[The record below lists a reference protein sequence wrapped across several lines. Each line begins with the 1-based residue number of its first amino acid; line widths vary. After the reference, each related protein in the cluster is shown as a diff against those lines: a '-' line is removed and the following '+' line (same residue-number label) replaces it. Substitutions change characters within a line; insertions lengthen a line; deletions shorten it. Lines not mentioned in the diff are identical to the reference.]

1 MANPLFKHLLVTGML
16 CAGTTLLFTGCI
28 DDSYDLNKVDLTM
41 KLNTEGLGVKLGNT
55 DLIAL
60 ADIIDEDET
69 VKTEANGLY
78 YLVKDG
84 TSNFNV
90 KVDNMTTSF
99 NDTKLDMDAPVLEYK
114 DVYEQL
120 RDKGFPVTHGST
132 LPIPVGFEMHGSAE
146 GNQKIDFSITDVND
160 VKQVKTIDLQRSKV
174 ALTLTEANHPATLNL
189 GVTHLKNIR
198 LYLPKF
204 LGVTDVAP
212 GWELKEGNV
221 LVYTK
226 NGGTYNYNRNNPE
239 ICSVYLNKV
248 ALDQTKNQGLVNEKK
263 EIELTPAELNI
274 RMTAEQVFFENR
286 AGRELSMNVGDQAS
300 VRLDIKVPNNVLNIN
315 QVTGI
320 FNPAIN
326 PDNERIDVSND
337 LPDFLQ
343 DKDVRIVA
351 TNPTIRFH
359 ANMSTLPVGIDMR
372 GTLTAVKENG
382 AFENGATTKVV
393 KLDKGVM
400 EMGRDNYVY
409 YCNQGNTPY
418 DPEGAKA
425 GAATVKNTANIGDL
439 ITELPDYLEVNLR
452 DNQINVKNEYYTV
465 QLGRDYHVDAD
476 YSVFVPF
483 EFDRGLKV
491 VYNDSTESMH
501 SDLKD
506 LSATG
511 TLEVM
516 ADAYNTI
523 PLELLVGLKA
533 VDVDGNE
540 LPVEFNTAEAHVVP
554 GDGSTY
560 TMNGEVKQRSG
571 SEVMTPIKIT
581 AKLDDKDLLSRI
593 DKLCF
598 NIHADATGSNKLVS
612 TQYLKLNNIKIKLHA
627 GVIADFN

>member
-28 DDSYDLNKVDLTM
+28 DDSYDLDKVDLTM
-41 KLNTEGLGVKLGNT
+41 KLNTDGLGVKLGNT

-60 ADIIDEDET
+60 ADILDEDET

-99 NDTKLDMDAPVLEYK
+99 NDTKLDMDAPVLQYN

-120 RDKGFPVTHGST
+120 RDAGIPVTEGST
-132 LPIPVGFEMHGSAE
+132 LPIPADFEMHGSAE
-146 GNQKIDFSITDVND
+146 GNQKIDFSITDVKD
-160 VKQVKTIDLQRSKV
+160 VTEVKTIDLYKSKV
-174 ALTLTEANHPATLNL
+174 ALTLTEANSRPELNL
-189 GVTHLKNIR
+189 GVTRLKNIR

-212 GWELKEGNV
+212 GWEQKEGNV
-221 LVYTK
+221 LVYK
-226 NGGTYNYNRNNPE
+226 NGGIYNYNRNKPE

-248 ALDQTKNQGLVNEKK
+248 ALDQTKNEGKVENGN
-263 EIELTPAELNI
+263 IELTPAELNI
-274 RMTAEQVFFENR
+274 RMTAEQVYFENR
-286 AGRELSMNVGDQAS
+286 AGRELSMKVDDQAS
-300 VRLDIKVPNNVLNIN
+300 VRLDIQVPNNVLNIN
-315 QVTGI
+315 QVTGK

-326 PDNERIDVSND
+326 PDNERIDVSSD

-343 DKDVRIVA
+343 DKEVRIVA

-439 ITELPDYLEVNLR
+439 ITELPDYLEVDLKN
-452 DNQINVKNEYYTV
+452 NQINVKNEYYTV

-540 LPVEFNTAEAHVVP
+540 LPVEFNTAEAHVAP

>member
-28 DDSYDLNKVDLTM
+28 DDSYDLDKVDLTM

-99 NDTKLDMDAPVLEYK
+99 NDTKLDMDAPVLQYD

-120 RDKGFPVTHGST
+120 RDKGIPVTQGST
-132 LPIPVGFEMHGSAE
+132 LPIPVDFEMHGSAE
-146 GNQKIDFSITDVND
+146 GNQQVKFSITDVSD
-160 VKQVKTIDLQRSKV
+160 VKQVKTIDLQKSKL
-174 ALTLTEANHPATLNL
+174 ALTLTEANSPKTLNL
-189 GVTHLKNIR
+189 GVTRLKNIR

-221 LVYTK
+221 LVYN

-248 ALDQTKNQGLVNEKK
+248 ALDQTEHNGKVENGS
-263 EIELTPAELNI
+263 IELTPEEPHI
-274 RMTAEQVFFENR
+274 RMTAEQVYFENR

-359 ANMSTLPVGIDMR
+359 ANMSTLPVGIDLR

-382 AFENGATTKVV
+382 AFENGAPTKVV

-409 YCNQGNTPY
+409 YCNKDKTPY

-439 ITELPDYLEVNLR
+439 ITELPDYLEVNLKN
-452 DNQINVKNEYYTV
+452 NQINVKNEYYTV

-540 LPVEFNTAEAHVVP
+540 LPVEFNTAEAHVAP

>member
-28 DDSYDLNKVDLTM
+28 DDSYDLDKVDLTM
-41 KLNTEGLGVKLGNT
+41 KLNTDGLGVKLGNT

-60 ADIIDEDET
+60 ADILDEDET

-99 NDTKLDMDAPVLEYK
+99 NDTKLDMDAPVLQYN

-120 RDKGFPVTHGST
+120 RDAGIPVTEGST
-132 LPIPVGFEMHGSAE
+132 LPIPADFEMHGSAE
-146 GNQKIDFSITDVND
+146 GNQKIDFSITDVKD
-160 VKQVKTIDLQRSKV
+160 VTEVKTIDLYKSKV
-174 ALTLTEANHPATLNL
+174 ALTLTEANSRPELNL
-189 GVTHLKNIR
+189 GVTRLKNIR

-221 LVYTK
+221 LVYK
-226 NGGTYNYNRNNPE
+226 NGGIYNYNRNKPE

-248 ALDQTKNQGLVNEKK
+248 ALDQTKNEGKVENGN
-263 EIELTPAELNI
+263 IELTPAELNI
-274 RMTAEQVFFENR
+274 RMTAEQVYFENR
-286 AGRELSMNVGDQAS
+286 AGRELSMKVDDQAS
-300 VRLDIKVPNNVLNIN
+300 VRLDIQVPNNVLNIN
-315 QVTGI
+315 QVTGK

-326 PDNERIDVSND
+326 PDNERIDVSSD

-439 ITELPDYLEVNLR
+439 ITELPDYLEVNLKN
-452 DNQINVKNEYYTV
+452 NQINVKNEYYTV

-540 LPVEFNTAEAHVVP
+540 LPVEFNTAEAHVAP

>member
-28 DDSYDLNKVDLTM
+28 DDSYDLDKVDLTM
-41 KLNTEGLGVKLGNT
+41 KLNTDGLGVKLGNT

-60 ADIIDEDET
+60 ADILDEDET

-99 NDTKLDMDAPVLEYK
+99 NDTKLDMNTPVLQYN
-114 DVYEQL
+114 DVKEQL
-120 RDKGFPVTHGST
+120 ETVGVFVEKHKP
-132 LPIPVGFEMHGSAE
+132 LPIPANFEMHGSAE
-146 GNQKIDFSITDVND
+146 GDQEVDFKITDVSD

-174 ALTLTEANHPATLNL
+174 ALTLTEANKPASLNL
-189 GVTHLKNIR
+189 GVTRLKNVR

-221 LVYTK
+221 LVYTL

-248 ALDQTKNQGLVNEKK
+248 ALDQTEHKGKVENGG
-263 EIELTPAELNI
+263 IELTPNELNV
-274 RMTAEQVFFENR
+274 RMTAEQVYFENR
-286 AGRELSMNVGDQAS
+286 AGRELSMNEGDQAS
-300 VRLDIKVPNNVLNIN
+300 VRLDIKVPNNVLNIS

-320 FNPAIN
+320 FNPAID

-439 ITELPDYLEVNLR
+439 ITELPDYLEVDLKN
-452 DNQINVKNEYYTV
+452 NQINVKNEYYTV

-540 LPVEFNTAEAHVVP
+540 VPVEFNTAEAHVAP

>member
-28 DDSYDLNKVDLTM
+28 DDSYDLDKVDLTM
-41 KLNTEGLGVKLGNT
+41 KLNTDGLGVKLGNT

-60 ADIIDEDET
+60 ADILDEDET

-99 NDTKLDMDAPVLEYK
+99 NDTKLDMNTPVLQYN

-120 RDKGFPVTHGST
+120 RNAGIPVTEHST
-132 LPIPVGFEMHGSAE
+132 LPIPADFEMHGSAE
-146 GNQKIDFSITDVND
+146 GDQKVDFSITGVSD
-160 VKQVKTIDLQRSKV
+160 VKQVKTIDLQKSKV
-174 ALTLTEANHPATLNL
+174 ALTLTEANKPASLNL
-189 GVTHLKNIR
+189 GVTRLKNVR
-198 LYLPKF
+198 LYLPKI

-221 LVYTK
+221 LVYTL

-248 ALDQTKNQGLVNEKK
+248 ALDQTEHKGKVENGG
-263 EIELTPAELNI
+263 IELTPEDLKV
-274 RMTAEQVFFENR
+274 RMTAEQVYFENR
-286 AGRELSMNVGDQAS
+286 AGRELSMNEGDQAS
-300 VRLDIKVPNNVLNIN
+300 VRLDIKVPNSVLNIS

-320 FNPAIN
+320 FNPVIN
-326 PDNERIDVSND
+326 PDNERIDVSSD

-343 DKDVRIVA
+343 DKEVRIVA

-359 ANMSTLPVGIDMR
+359 ANMSTLPVGIDMS

-382 AFENGATTKVV
+382 AFENGAPTKVV

-439 ITELPDYLEVNLR
+439 ITELPDYLEVDLKN
-452 DNQINVKNEYYTV
+452 NQINVKNEYYTV

-540 LPVEFNTAEAHVVP
+540 LPVEFNTAEAHVAP

-581 AKLDDKDLLSRI
+581 AKLEDKDLLSRI

>member
-28 DDSYDLNKVDLTM
+28 DDSYDLDKVDLTM
-41 KLNTEGLGVKLGNT
+41 KLNTDGLGVKLGNT

-60 ADIIDEDET
+60 ADILDEDET

-99 NDTKLDMDAPVLEYK
+99 NDTKLDMNTPVLQYN
-114 DVYEQL
+114 DVFKQL
-120 RDKGFPVTHGST
+120 QDAGIPVTEGNT
-132 LPIPVGFEMHGSAE
+132 LPIPADFEMHGSAKGDQE
-146 GNQKIDFSITDVND
+146 VDFKITDVSD

-174 ALTLTEANHPATLNL
+174 ALTLTEANQPASLNL
-189 GVTHLKNIR
+189 GVTRLKNIR

-221 LVYTK
+221 LVYTL
-226 NGGTYNYNRNNPE
+226 NGGIYNYNRNNPE
-239 ICSVYLNKV
+239 ICSVYLYKV
-248 ALDQTKNQGLVNEKK
+248 ALDQTKNNGKVENGS
-263 EIELTPAELNI
+263 IELTPNELNVT
-274 RMTAEQVFFENR
+274 MTAEQVFFENR
-286 AGRELSMNVGDQAS
+286 AGRELSMNEGDQAS
-300 VRLDIKVPNNVLNIN
+300 VRLDIKVPNNKLNIS

-320 FNPAIN
+320 FNPAID

-343 DKDVRIVA
+343 DKEVRIVA

-439 ITELPDYLEVNLR
+439 ITELPDYLEVDLKN
-452 DNQINVKNEYYTV
+452 NQINVKNEYYTV

-533 VDVDGNE
+533 VDVDGNVV
-540 LPVEFNTAEAHVVP
+540 PVEFNTVEAHVAP
-554 GDGSTY
+554 GHGTTY
-560 TMNGEVKQRSG
+560 TMNGGVKQRSD

>member
-28 DDSYDLNKVDLTM
+28 DDSYDLDKVDLTM
-41 KLNTEGLGVKLGNT
+41 KLNTDGLGVKLGNT

-60 ADIIDEDET
+60 ADILDEDET

-99 NDTKLDMDAPVLEYK
+99 NDTKLDMNTPVLQYN
-114 DVYEQL
+114 DVFKQL
-120 RDKGFPVTHGST
+120 QDAGIPVTEGNT
-132 LPIPVGFEMHGSAE
+132 LPIPVDFEMHGSAKGDQE
-146 GNQKIDFSITDVND
+146 VDFKITDVSD
-160 VKQVKTIDLQRSKV
+160 VKQVKTIDLQKSKV
-174 ALTLTEANHPATLNL
+174 ALTLTEANQPASLNL
-189 GVTHLKNIR
+189 GVTRLKNIR

-212 GWELKEGNV
+212 GWELQEGNV
-221 LVYTK
+221 LVYTL
-226 NGGTYNYNRNNPE
+226 NGGIYNYNRNNPE

-248 ALDQTKNQGLVNEKK
+248 ALDQTENKGKVENGG
-263 EIELTPAELNI
+263 IELTPNELNVT
-274 RMTAEQVFFENR
+274 MTAEQVYFENR
-286 AGRELSMNVGDQAS
+286 AGRELSMNEGDQAS
-300 VRLDIKVPNNVLNIN
+300 VRLDIKLPNNVLNIS

-320 FNPAIN
+320 FNPAID

-439 ITELPDYLEVNLR
+439 ITELPDYLEVNLKN
-452 DNQINVKNEYYTV
+452 NQINVKNEYYTV

-540 LPVEFNTAEAHVVP
+540 VPVEFNTAEAHVAP

>member
-28 DDSYDLNKVDLTM
+28 DDSYDLDKVDLTM
-41 KLNTEGLGVKLGNT
+41 KLNTDGLGVKLGNT

-60 ADIIDEDET
+60 ADILDEDET

-99 NDTKLDMDAPVLEYK
+99 NDTKLDMDAPVLQYN

-120 RDKGFPVTHGST
+120 RDAGIPVTEGST
-132 LPIPVGFEMHGSAE
+132 LPIPADFEMHGSAE
-146 GNQKIDFSITDVND
+146 GNQKIDFSITDVKD
-160 VKQVKTIDLQRSKV
+160 VTEVKTIDLYKSKV
-174 ALTLTEANHPATLNL
+174 ALTLTEANSRPELNL
-189 GVTHLKNIR
+189 GVTRLKNIR

-221 LVYTK
+221 LVYK
-226 NGGTYNYNRNNPE
+226 NGGIYNYNRNKPE

-248 ALDQTKNQGLVNEKK
+248 ALDQTKNEGKVENGN
-263 EIELTPAELNI
+263 IELTPAELNI
-274 RMTAEQVFFENR
+274 RMTAEQVYFENR
-286 AGRELSMNVGDQAS
+286 AGRELSMKVDDQAS
-300 VRLDIKVPNNVLNIN
+300 VRLDIQVPNNVLNIN
-315 QVTGI
+315 QVTGK

-359 ANMSTLPVGIDMR
+359 ANMSTLPVGIDMS

-393 KLDKGVM
+393 KLDKSVM
-400 EMGRDNYVY
+400 NMGRDNYVY
-409 YCNQGNTPY
+409 YYQGNAPY

-439 ITELPDYLEVNLR
+439 ITELPDYLEVDLKN
-452 DNQINVKNEYYTV
+452 NQINVKNEYYTV

-540 LPVEFNTAEAHVVP
+540 VPVEFNTAEAHVAP

-560 TMNGEVKQRSG
+560 TMNGEVKERSG

>member
-28 DDSYDLNKVDLTM
+28 DDSYDLDKVDLTM
-41 KLNTEGLGVKLGNT
+41 KLNTDGLGVKLGNT

-60 ADIIDEDET
+60 ADILDEDET

-99 NDTKLDMDAPVLEYK
+99 NDTKLDMNTPVLQYN

-120 RDKGFPVTHGST
+120 RDAGIPVTHGST
-132 LPIPVGFEMHGSAE
+132 LPIPADFEMHGSAKGDQE
-146 GNQKIDFSITDVND
+146 VDFKITDVSD
-160 VKQVKTIDLQRSKV
+160 VKQVKTIDLQKSKV
-174 ALTLTEANHPATLNL
+174 ALTLTEANQPASLNL
-189 GVTHLKNIR
+189 GVTRLKNIR

-221 LVYTK
+221 LVYTL
-226 NGGTYNYNRNNPE
+226 NGGTYNYDRNKPE

-248 ALDQTKNQGLVNEKK
+248 ALDQTKNEGKVENGN
-263 EIELTPAELNI
+263 IELKPNELNVT
-274 RMTAEQVFFENR
+274 MTAEQVYFENR
-286 AGRELSMNVGDQAS
+286 AGRELSMNEGDQAS
-300 VRLDIKVPNNVLNIN
+300 VRLDIKLPNNVLNIS

-326 PDNERIDVSND
+326 PDNERIDVSSD

-343 DKDVRIVA
+343 DKEVRIVA

-439 ITELPDYLEVNLR
+439 ITELPDYLEVNLKN
-452 DNQINVKNEYYTV
+452 NQINVKNEYYTV

-540 LPVEFNTAEAHVVP
+540 LPVEFNTAEAHVAP

-581 AKLDDKDLLSRI
+581 AKLENKDLLSRI

>member
-28 DDSYDLNKVDLTM
+28 DDSYDLDKVDLTM
-41 KLNTEGLGVKLGNT
+41 KLNTDGLGVKLGNT

-60 ADIIDEDET
+60 ADILDEDET

-99 NDTKLDMDAPVLEYK
+99 NDTKLDMNTPVLQYN
-114 DVYEQL
+114 DVKEQL
-120 RDKGFPVTHGST
+120 ETVGVFVEKHKP
-132 LPIPVGFEMHGSAE
+132 LPIPANFEMHGSAE
-146 GNQKIDFSITDVND
+146 GDQEVDFKITDVSD

-174 ALTLTEANHPATLNL
+174 ALTLTEANQPASLNL
-189 GVTHLKNIR
+189 GVTRLKNVR

-221 LVYTK
+221 LVYTL
-226 NGGTYNYNRNNPE
+226 NGGIYNYNRNNPE

-248 ALDQTKNQGLVNEKK
+248 VLDQTEHKGKVENGN
-263 EIELTPAELNI
+263 IELTPAELNI

-300 VRLDIKVPNNVLNIN
+300 VRLDIKVPNNVLNIS

-320 FNPAIN
+320 FNPAID

-343 DKDVRIVA
+343 DKEVRIVA

-439 ITELPDYLEVNLR
+439 ITELPDYLEVNLKN
-452 DNQINVKNEYYTV
+452 NQINVKNEYYTV

-533 VDVDGNE
+533 IDVDGNE
-540 LPVEFNTAEAHVVP
+540 VPVEFNTVEAHVAP
-554 GDGSTY
+554 GHGTTY
-560 TMNGEVKQRSG
+560 TMNGGVKQRSD

>member
-28 DDSYDLNKVDLTM
+28 DDSYDLDKVDLTM

-120 RDKGFPVTHGST
+120 RDKGIPVTEGST
-132 LPIPVGFEMHGSAE
+132 LPIPENFEMHGSAE
-146 GNQKIDFSITDVND
+146 GNQKIDFSITDVKD
-160 VKQVKTIDLQRSKV
+160 VTEVKTIDLYKSKV
-174 ALTLTEANHPATLNL
+174 ALTLKEANKPKELNL
-189 GVTHLKNIR
+189 GVTRLKNIR

-204 LGVTDVAP
+204 LGVTDVAS

-248 ALDQTKNQGLVNEKK
+248 ALDQTEHNGKVENGS
-263 EIELTPAELNI
+263 IELTPAELNI

-320 FNPAIN
+320 FNPVIN

-359 ANMSTLPVGIDMR
+359 ANMSTLPVGIDMK

-382 AFENGATTKVV
+382 AFENGATTKEV
-393 KLDKGVM
+393 KLDNSVM

-409 YCNQGNTPY
+409 YYQGNAPY

-425 GAATVKNTANIGDL
+425 GAATVKNTDKIGDL

-511 TLEVM
+511 TLEVI

-540 LPVEFNTAEAHVVP
+540 LPVEFNTAEAHVAP

-560 TMNGEVKQRSG
+560 TMNGEVKERSG

>member
-28 DDSYDLNKVDLTM
+28 DDSYDLDKVDLTM
-41 KLNTEGLGVKLGNT
+41 KLNTDGLGVKLGNT

-60 ADIIDEDET
+60 ADILDEDET

-99 NDTKLDMDAPVLEYK
+99 NDTKLDMNTPVLQYN

-120 RDKGFPVTHGST
+120 RDAGIPVTHGST
-132 LPIPVGFEMHGSAE
+132 LPIPADFEMHGSAE
-146 GNQKIDFSITDVND
+146 GDQKVDFSITGVSD
-160 VKQVKTIDLQRSKV
+160 VKQVKTIDLQKSKV
-174 ALTLTEANHPATLNL
+174 ALTLTEANKPASLNL
-189 GVTHLKNIR
+189 GVTRLKNVR
-198 LYLPKF
+198 LYLPKI

-221 LVYTK
+221 LVYTL

-248 ALDQTKNQGLVNEKK
+248 ALDQTEHKGKVENGG
-263 EIELTPAELNI
+263 IELTPNELNV
-274 RMTAEQVFFENR
+274 RMTAEQVYFENR

-300 VRLDIKVPNNVLNIN
+300 VRLDIKVPNNKLNIS

-326 PDNERIDVSND
+326 PDNERIDVSSD

-439 ITELPDYLEVNLR
+439 ITELPDYLEVNLKN
-452 DNQINVKNEYYTV
+452 NQINVKNEYYTV

-533 VDVDGNE
+533 VDVDGNVV
-540 LPVEFNTAEAHVVP
+540 PVEFNTAEAHVAP
-554 GDGSTY
+554 GHGTTY
-560 TMNGEVKQRSG
+560 TMNGGVKQRSD

>member
-1 MANPLFKHLLVTGML
+1 ML

-28 DDSYDLNKVDLTM
+28 DDSYDLDKVDLTM

-99 NDTKLDMDAPVLEYK
+99 NDTKLDMDAPVLQYN

-120 RDKGFPVTHGST
+120 ETAGVPVVDGKP
-132 LPIPVGFEMHGSAE
+132 LPIPADFEMHGSAE

-160 VKQVKTIDLQRSKV
+160 VKEVKTIDLYKSKV

-189 GVTHLKNIR
+189 GVTRLKNIR

-226 NGGTYNYNRNNPE
+226 NGGIYNYNRNNPE

-248 ALDQTKNQGLVNEKK
+248 ALDQTKHNGMVENGS
-263 EIELTPAELNI
+263 IELTPAELNI

-315 QVTGI
+315 QVTGK

-382 AFENGATTKVV
+382 TFESGAPTKVV

-409 YCNQGNTPY
+409 YCNKDKTPY

-425 GAATVKNTANIGDL
+425 GAATVENRANIGDL

-452 DNQINVKNEYYTV
+452 DNQINVKDEYYTV

-483 EFDRGLKV
+483 EFDHGLKV

-511 TLEVM
+511 TLEIT

-540 LPVEFNTAEAHVVP
+540 LPVEFNTAEAHVLP

-560 TMNGEVKQRSG
+560 SMNGEVKQRS
-571 SEVMTPIKIT
+571 ETEAMTPIKIT
-581 AKLDDKDLLSRI
+581 AKLDNKDLLSRI

>member
-28 DDSYDLNKVDLTM
+28 DDSYDLDKVDLTM
-41 KLNTEGLGVKLGNT
+41 KLNTDGLGVKLGNT

-60 ADIIDEDET
+60 ADILDEDET

-99 NDTKLDMDAPVLEYK
+99 NDTKLDMNTPVLQYN
-114 DVYEQL
+114 DVKEQL
-120 RDKGFPVTHGST
+120 ETVGVFVEKHKP
-132 LPIPVGFEMHGSAE
+132 LPIPANFEMHGSAE
-146 GNQKIDFSITDVND
+146 GDQEVDFKITDVSD

-174 ALTLTEANHPATLNL
+174 ALTLTEANKPASLNL
-189 GVTHLKNIR
+189 GVTHLKNVR

-221 LVYTK
+221 LVYTL
-226 NGGTYNYNRNNPE
+226 NGGTYNYNRNNTE

-248 ALDQTKNQGLVNEKK
+248 ALDQTEHKGKVENGG
-263 EIELTPAELNI
+263 IELTPEDLKV
-274 RMTAEQVFFENR
+274 RMTAEQVYFENR
-286 AGRELSMNVGDQAS
+286 AGRELSMNEGDQAS
-300 VRLDIKVPNNVLNIN
+300 VRLDIKVPNSVLNIS

-320 FNPAIN
+320 FNPAID
-326 PDNERIDVSND
+326 PDNERIDVSSD

-439 ITELPDYLEVNLR
+439 ITELPDYLEVDLKN
-452 DNQINVKNEYYTV
+452 NQINVKNEYYTV

-540 LPVEFNTAEAHVVP
+540 VPVEFNTAEAHVAP

-560 TMNGEVKQRSG
+560 TMNGEVKERSG

-581 AKLDDKDLLSRI
+581 AKLEDKDLLSRI

>member
-28 DDSYDLNKVDLTM
+28 DDSYDLDKVDLTM
-41 KLNTEGLGVKLGNT
+41 KLNTDGLGVKLGNT

-60 ADIIDEDET
+60 ADILDEDET

-99 NDTKLDMDAPVLEYK
+99 NDTKLDMNTPVLQYN
-114 DVYEQL
+114 DVFKQL
-120 RDKGFPVTHGST
+120 QDAGIPVTEGNT
-132 LPIPVGFEMHGSAE
+132 LPIPVDFEMHGSAKGDQE
-146 GNQKIDFSITDVND
+146 VDFKITDVSD
-160 VKQVKTIDLQRSKV
+160 VKQVKTIDLQKSKV
-174 ALTLTEANHPATLNL
+174 ALTLTEANQPASLNL
-189 GVTHLKNIR
+189 GVTRLKNIR

-221 LVYTK
+221 LVYTL
-226 NGGTYNYNRNNPE
+226 NGGIYNYNRNNPE

-248 ALDQTKNQGLVNEKK
+248 ALDQTENKGKVENGG
-263 EIELTPAELNI
+263 IELTPNELNVT
-274 RMTAEQVFFENR
+274 MTAEQVFFENR

-300 VRLDIKVPNNVLNIN
+300 VRLDIKVPNNKLNIS

-320 FNPAIN
+320 FNPAID

-343 DKDVRIVA
+343 DKEVRIVA

-439 ITELPDYLEVNLR
+439 ITELPDYLEVDLKN
-452 DNQINVKNEYYTV
+452 NQINVKNEYYTV

-540 LPVEFNTAEAHVVP
+540 VPVEFNTAEAHVAP

>member
-28 DDSYDLNKVDLTM
+28 DDSYDLDKVDLTM
-41 KLNTEGLGVKLGNT
+41 KLNTDGLGVKLGNT

-60 ADIIDEDET
+60 ADILDEDET

-99 NDTKLDMDAPVLEYK
+99 NDTKLDMNAPVLQYD
-114 DVYEQL
+114 DVFKQL
-120 RDKGFPVTHGST
+120 QDAGIPVTEGNT
-132 LPIPVGFEMHGSAE
+132 LPIPADFEMHGSAKGDQE
-146 GNQKIDFSITDVND
+146 VDFKITDVSD
-160 VKQVKTIDLQRSKV
+160 VKQVKTIDLQKSKV
-174 ALTLTEANHPATLNL
+174 ALTLTEANQPASLNL
-189 GVTHLKNIR
+189 GVTRLKNIR

-212 GWELKEGNV
+212 GWELQEGNV
-221 LVYTK
+221 LVYTH
-226 NGGTYNYNRNNPE
+226 NGGTYNYDRNKPE

-248 ALDQTKNQGLVNEKK
+248 ALDQTKNEGKVENGN
-263 EIELTPAELNI
+263 IELKPNELNVT
-274 RMTAEQVFFENR
+274 MTAEQVYFENR

-300 VRLDIKVPNNVLNIN
+300 VRLDIKVPNNKLNIS

-326 PDNERIDVSND
+326 PDNERIDVSSD

-343 DKDVRIVA
+343 DKEVRIVA

-439 ITELPDYLEVNLR
+439 ITELPDYLEVDLKN
-452 DNQINVKNEYYTV
+452 NQINVKNEYYTV

-540 LPVEFNTAEAHVVP
+540 VPVEFNTAEAHVAP

>member
-28 DDSYDLNKVDLTM
+28 DDSYDLDKVDLTM

-60 ADIIDEDET
+60 ADILDEDET

-99 NDTKLDMDAPVLEYK
+99 NDTKLDMDAPVLQYN

-120 RDKGFPVTHGST
+120 ETAGVPVVDGKP
-132 LPIPVGFEMHGSAE
+132 LPIPADFEMHGSAE

-160 VKQVKTIDLQRSKV
+160 VKEVKTIDLYKSKV
-174 ALTLTEANHPATLNL
+174 ALTLTEANHPVTLNL
-189 GVTHLKNIR
+189 GVTRLKNIR

-221 LVYTK
+221 LVYTL

-248 ALDQTKNQGLVNEKK
+248 ALDQTKNNGKVENGS
-263 EIELTPAELNI
+263 IELTPAELNI
-274 RMTAEQVFFENR
+274 KMTAEQVYFENR

-359 ANMSTLPVGIDMR
+359 ANMSTLPVGIDLR

-382 AFENGATTKVV
+382 AFENGAPTKVV

-409 YCNQGNTPY
+409 YCNKDKTPY

-439 ITELPDYLEVNLR
+439 ITELPDYLEVDLKN
-452 DNQINVKNEYYTV
+452 NQINVKNEYYTV

-540 LPVEFNTAEAHVVP
+540 VPVEFNTAEAHVAP

>member
-28 DDSYDLNKVDLTM
+28 DDSYDLDKVDLTM
-41 KLNTEGLGVKLGNT
+41 KLNTDGLGVKLGNT

-60 ADIIDEDET
+60 ADILDEDET

-99 NDTKLDMDAPVLEYK
+99 NDTKLDMNTPVLQYN

-120 RDKGFPVTHGST
+120 RNAGIPVTHGST
-132 LPIPVGFEMHGSAE
+132 LPIPADFEMHGSAE
-146 GNQKIDFSITDVND
+146 GDQKVDFSITDVKD
-160 VKQVKTIDLQRSKV
+160 VTEVKTIDLYKSKV
-174 ALTLTEANHPATLNL
+174 ALTLTEANSRPELNL
-189 GVTHLKNIR
+189 GVTRLKNIR

-221 LVYTK
+221 LVYK
-226 NGGTYNYNRNNPE
+226 NGGIYNYNRNKPE

-248 ALDQTKNQGLVNEKK
+248 ALDQTKNEGKVENGN
-263 EIELTPAELNI
+263 IELTPAELNI
-274 RMTAEQVFFENR
+274 RMTAEQVYFENR
-286 AGRELSMNVGDQAS
+286 AGRELSMKVDDQAS
-300 VRLDIKVPNNVLNIN
+300 VRLDIQVPNNVLNIS
-315 QVTGI
+315 QVTGK

-326 PDNERIDVSND
+326 PDNERIDVSSD

-343 DKDVRIVA
+343 DKEVRIVA

-439 ITELPDYLEVNLR
+439 ITELPDYLEVNLKN
-452 DNQINVKNEYYTV
+452 NQINVKNEYYTV

-540 LPVEFNTAEAHVVP
+540 LPVEFNTAEAHVAP

-581 AKLDDKDLLSRI
+581 AKLEDKDLLSRI

>member
-28 DDSYDLNKVDLTM
+28 DDSYDLDKVDLTM
-41 KLNTEGLGVKLGNT
+41 KLNTDGLGVKLGNT

-60 ADIIDEDET
+60 ADILDEDET

-99 NDTKLDMDAPVLEYK
+99 NDTKLDMDAPVLQYN

-120 RDKGFPVTHGST
+120 RDAGIPVTEGST
-132 LPIPVGFEMHGSAE
+132 LPIPADFEMHGSAE
-146 GNQKIDFSITDVND
+146 GNQKIDFSITDVKD
-160 VKQVKTIDLQRSKV
+160 VTEVKTIDLYKSKV
-174 ALTLTEANHPATLNL
+174 ALTLTEANSRPELNL
-189 GVTHLKNIR
+189 GVTRLKNIR

-221 LVYTK
+221 LVYK
-226 NGGTYNYNRNNPE
+226 NGGIYNYNRNQPE

-248 ALDQTKNQGLVNEKK
+248 ALDQTKNEGKVENGN
-263 EIELTPAELNI
+263 IELTPAELNI
-274 RMTAEQVFFENR
+274 RMTAEQVYFENR
-286 AGRELSMNVGDQAS
+286 AGRELSMKVDDQAS
-300 VRLDIKVPNNVLNIN
+300 VRLDIQVPNNVLNIN
-315 QVTGI
+315 QVTGK
-320 FNPAIN
+320 FNPAID
-326 PDNERIDVSND
+326 PDNERIDVSSD

-343 DKDVRIVA
+343 DKEVRIVA

-439 ITELPDYLEVNLR
+439 ITELPDYLEVDLKN
-452 DNQINVKNEYYTV
+452 NQINVKEEYYTV

-533 VDVDGNE
+533 VDVDGNVV
-540 LPVEFNTAEAHVVP
+540 PVEFNTAEAHVAP

>member
-28 DDSYDLNKVDLTM
+28 DDSYDLDKVDLTM
-41 KLNTEGLGVKLGNT
+41 KLNTDGLGVKLGNT

-60 ADIIDEDET
+60 ADILDEDET

-99 NDTKLDMDAPVLEYK
+99 NDTKLDMNTPVLQYN
-114 DVYEQL
+114 DVKEQL
-120 RDKGFPVTHGST
+120 ETVGVFVEKHKP
-132 LPIPVGFEMHGSAE
+132 LPIPANFEMHGSAE
-146 GNQKIDFSITDVND
+146 GDQEVDFKITDVSD

-174 ALTLTEANHPATLNL
+174 ALTLTEANQPATLNL
-189 GVTHLKNIR
+189 GVTRLKNIR

-221 LVYTK
+221 LVYTL

-248 ALDQTKNQGLVNEKK
+248 ALDQTEHKGKVENGG
-263 EIELTPAELNI
+263 IELTPNELKV
-274 RMTAEQVFFENR
+274 RMTAEQVYFENR
-286 AGRELSMNVGDQAS
+286 AGRELNMNEGDQAS
-300 VRLDIKVPNNVLNIN
+300 VRLDIKVPNNVLNIS

-439 ITELPDYLEVNLR
+439 ITELPDYLEVDLKN
-452 DNQINVKNEYYTV
+452 NQINVKNEYYTV

-540 LPVEFNTAEAHVVP
+540 VPVEFNTAEANVAP

>member
-28 DDSYDLNKVDLTM
+28 DDSYDLDKVDLTM
-41 KLNTEGLGVKLGNT
+41 KLNTDGLGVKLGNT

-60 ADIIDEDET
+60 ADILDEDET

-99 NDTKLDMDAPVLEYK
+99 NDTKLDMNTPVLQYN

-120 RDKGFPVTHGST
+120 RDAGIPVTHGST
-132 LPIPVGFEMHGSAE
+132 LPIPANFEMHGSAE
-146 GNQKIDFSITDVND
+146 GDQEVDFKITDVSD
-160 VKQVKTIDLQRSKV
+160 VKQVKTIDLQKSKV
-174 ALTLTEANHPATLNL
+174 ALTLTEANQPASLNL
-189 GVTHLKNIR
+189 GVTRLKNVR

-221 LVYTK
+221 LVYTL

-248 ALDQTKNQGLVNEKK
+248 ALDQTENKGKVENGG
-263 EIELTPAELNI
+263 IELTPNELNV

-300 VRLDIKVPNNVLNIN
+300 VRLDIKVPNNKLNIS

-320 FNPAIN
+320 FNPAID

-343 DKDVRIVA
+343 DKEVRIVA

-439 ITELPDYLEVNLR
+439 ITELPDYLEVDLKN
-452 DNQINVKNEYYTV
+452 NQINVKNEYYTV

-533 VDVDGNE
+533 VDVDGNVV
-540 LPVEFNTAEAHVVP
+540 PVEFNTAEAHVAP
-554 GDGSTY
+554 GHGTTY
-560 TMNGEVKQRSG
+560 TMNGGVKQRSD

>member
-28 DDSYDLNKVDLTM
+28 DDSYDLDKVDLTM
-41 KLNTEGLGVKLGNT
+41 KLNTDGLGVKLGNT

-60 ADIIDEDET
+60 ADILDEDET

-99 NDTKLDMDAPVLEYK
+99 NDTKLDMNTPVLQYD
-114 DVYEQL
+114 DVFKQL
-120 RDKGFPVTHGST
+120 QDAGIPVTEGNT
-132 LPIPVGFEMHGSAE
+132 LPIPVDFEMHGSAKGDQE
-146 GNQKIDFSITDVND
+146 VDFNITDVSD
-160 VKQVKTIDLQRSKV
+160 VKQVKTIDLQKSKV
-174 ALTLTEANHPATLNL
+174 ALTLTEANQPASLNL
-189 GVTHLKNIR
+189 GVTRLKNIR

-221 LVYTK
+221 LVYTL
-226 NGGTYNYNRNNPE
+226 NGGIYNYNRNNPE

-248 ALDQTKNQGLVNEKK
+248 ALDQTENKGKVENGG
-263 EIELTPAELNI
+263 IELTPNELNVT
-274 RMTAEQVFFENR
+274 MTAEQVYFENR

-300 VRLDIKVPNNVLNIN
+300 VRLDIKVPNNVLNIS

-320 FNPAIN
+320 FNPAID

-343 DKDVRIVA
+343 DKEVRIVA

-409 YCNQGNTPY
+409 YCNQGNAPY

-439 ITELPDYLEVNLR
+439 ITELPDYLEVDLKN
-452 DNQINVKNEYYTV
+452 NQINVKNEYYTV

-540 LPVEFNTAEAHVVP
+540 LPVEFNTAEAHVAP

>member
-28 DDSYDLNKVDLTM
+28 DDSYDLDKVDLTM

-60 ADIIDEDET
+60 ADILDEDET

-99 NDTKLDMDAPVLEYK
+99 NDTKLDMDAPVLQYN

-120 RDKGFPVTHGST
+120 RDAGIPVTEGST
-132 LPIPVGFEMHGSAE
+132 LPIPADFEMHGSAE
-146 GNQKIDFSITDVND
+146 GNQKIDFSITDVKD
-160 VKQVKTIDLQRSKV
+160 VTEVKTIDLYKSKV
-174 ALTLTEANHPATLNL
+174 ALTLTEANSRPELNL
-189 GVTHLKNIR
+189 GVTRLKNIR

-221 LVYTK
+221 LVYK
-226 NGGTYNYNRNNPE
+226 NGGIYNYNRNKPE

-248 ALDQTKNQGLVNEKK
+248 ALDQTKNEGKVENGN
-263 EIELTPAELNI
+263 IELTPAELNI
-274 RMTAEQVFFENR
+274 RMTAEQVYFENR
-286 AGRELSMNVGDQAS
+286 AGRELSMKVDDQAS
-300 VRLDIKVPNNVLNIN
+300 VRLDIQVPNNVLNIN
-315 QVTGI
+315 QVTGK

-326 PDNERIDVSND
+326 PDNERIDVSSD

-343 DKDVRIVA
+343 DKEVRIVA

-439 ITELPDYLEVNLR
+439 ITELPDYLEVDLKN
-452 DNQINVKNEYYTV
+452 NQINVKNEYYTV

-540 LPVEFNTAEAHVVP
+540 LPVEFNTAEAHVAP

-581 AKLDDKDLLSRI
+581 AKLDDENLLSRI

>member
-28 DDSYDLNKVDLTM
+28 DDSYDLDKVDLTM
-41 KLNTEGLGVKLGNT
+41 KLNTDGLGVKLGNT

-60 ADIIDEDET
+60 ADILDEDET

-99 NDTKLDMDAPVLEYK
+99 NDTKLDMNTPVLQYN

-120 RDKGFPVTHGST
+120 RDAQIPVTHGST
-132 LPIPVGFEMHGSAE
+132 LPIPANFEMHGSAE
-146 GNQKIDFSITDVND
+146 GDQEVDFKITDVSD

-174 ALTLTEANHPATLNL
+174 ALTLTEANKPASLNL
-189 GVTHLKNIR
+189 GVTHLKNVR

-221 LVYTK
+221 LVYTL

-248 ALDQTKNQGLVNEKK
+248 ALDQTENKGKVENGG
-263 EIELTPAELNI
+263 IELTPNELKV
-274 RMTAEQVFFENR
+274 RMTAEQVYFENR
-286 AGRELSMNVGDQAS
+286 AGRELSMNEGDQAS
-300 VRLDIKVPNNVLNIN
+300 VRLDIKVPNNKLNIS

-326 PDNERIDVSND
+326 PDNERIDVSSD

-343 DKDVRIVA
+343 DKEVRIVA

-439 ITELPDYLEVNLR
+439 ITELPDYLEVDLKN
-452 DNQINVKNEYYTV
+452 NQINVKNEYYTV

-540 LPVEFNTAEAHVVP
+540 VPVEFNTAEAHVAP
-554 GDGSTY
+554 GDGTTY

-581 AKLDDKDLLSRI
+581 AKLEDKDLLSRI

>member
-28 DDSYDLNKVDLTM
+28 DDSYDLDKVDLTM
-41 KLNTEGLGVKLGNT
+41 KLNTDGLGVKLGNT

-60 ADIIDEDET
+60 ADILDEDET

-99 NDTKLDMDAPVLEYK
+99 NDTKLDMDAPVLQYN

-120 RDKGFPVTHGST
+120 RDAGIPVTEGST
-132 LPIPVGFEMHGSAE
+132 LPIPADFEMHGSAE
-146 GNQKIDFSITDVND
+146 GNQKIDFSITDVKD
-160 VKQVKTIDLQRSKV
+160 VTEVKTIDLYKSKV
-174 ALTLTEANHPATLNL
+174 ALTLTEANSRPELNL
-189 GVTHLKNIR
+189 GVTRLKNIR

-221 LVYTK
+221 LVYK
-226 NGGTYNYNRNNPE
+226 NGGIYNYNRNKPE

-248 ALDQTKNQGLVNEKK
+248 ALDQTKNEGKVENGN
-263 EIELTPAELNI
+263 IELTPAELNI
-274 RMTAEQVFFENR
+274 RMTAEQVYFENR
-286 AGRELSMNVGDQAS
+286 AGRELSMKVDDQAS
-300 VRLDIKVPNNVLNIN
+300 VRLDIQVPNNVLNIN
-315 QVTGI
+315 QVTGK

-382 AFENGATTKVV
+382 AFENGATTKKV
-393 KLDKGVM
+393 KLDNSVM

-409 YCNQGNTPY
+409 YYQGNAPY

-425 GAATVKNTANIGDL
+425 GAATVKNTDKIGDL

-540 LPVEFNTAEAHVVP
+540 LPVEFNTTEAHVVP

>member
-28 DDSYDLNKVDLTM
+28 DDSYDLDKVDLTM
-41 KLNTEGLGVKLGNT
+41 KLNTDGLGVKLGNT

-60 ADIIDEDET
+60 ADILDEDET

-99 NDTKLDMDAPVLEYK
+99 NDTKLDMNTPVLQYD
-114 DVYEQL
+114 DVFKQL
-120 RDKGFPVTHGST
+120 RDAGIPVTEGNT
-132 LPIPVGFEMHGSAE
+132 LPIPADFEMHGSAKGDQE
-146 GNQKIDFSITDVND
+146 VDFKITDVSD
-160 VKQVKTIDLQRSKV
+160 VKQVKTIDLQKSKV
-174 ALTLTEANHPATLNL
+174 ALTLTEANQPASLNL
-189 GVTHLKNIR
+189 GVTRLKNIR

-212 GWELKEGNV
+212 GWELQEGNV
-221 LVYTK
+221 LVYTH
-226 NGGTYNYNRNNPE
+226 NGGTYNYDRNNPE

-248 ALDQTKNQGLVNEKK
+248 ALDQTKNEGKVENGN
-263 EIELTPAELNI
+263 IELKPNELNVT
-274 RMTAEQVFFENR
+274 MTAEQVYFENR
-286 AGRELSMNVGDQAS
+286 AGRELSMNEGDQAS
-300 VRLDIKVPNNVLNIN
+300 VRLDIKLPNNVLNIS

-326 PDNERIDVSND
+326 PDNERIDVSSD

-343 DKDVRIVA
+343 DKEVRIVA

-439 ITELPDYLEVNLR
+439 ITELPDYLEVNLKN
-452 DNQINVKNEYYTV
+452 NQINVKEEYYTV

-540 LPVEFNTAEAHVVP
+540 VPVEFNTAEAHVAP

>member
-28 DDSYDLNKVDLTM
+28 DDSYDLDKVDLTM
-41 KLNTEGLGVKLGNT
+41 KLNTDGLGVKLGNT

-60 ADIIDEDET
+60 GDILDEDET

-99 NDTKLDMDAPVLEYK
+99 NDTKLDMNTPVLQYN
-114 DVYEQL
+114 DVFEQL
-120 RDKGFPVTHGST
+120 RDAGIPVTHGST
-132 LPIPVGFEMHGSAE
+132 LPIPADFEMHGSAE
-146 GNQKIDFSITDVND
+146 GDQEVDFKITDVSD
-160 VKQVKTIDLQRSKV
+160 VKQVKTIDLQKSKV
-174 ALTLTEANHPATLNL
+174 ALTLTEANKPASLNL
-189 GVTHLKNIR
+189 GVTRLKNVR
-198 LYLPKF
+198 LYLPKI

-221 LVYTK
+221 LVYTL

-248 ALDQTKNQGLVNEKK
+248 ALDQTEHKGKVENGN
-263 EIELTPAELNI
+263 IELKPNELNV
-274 RMTAEQVFFENR
+274 RMTAEQVYFENR
-286 AGRELSMNVGDQAS
+286 AGRELSMNEGDQAS
-300 VRLDIKVPNNVLNIN
+300 VRLDIKVPNNVLNIS

-326 PDNERIDVSND
+326 PDNERIDVSSD

-439 ITELPDYLEVNLR
+439 ITELPDYLEVNLKN
-452 DNQINVKNEYYTV
+452 NQINVKNEYYTV

-540 LPVEFNTAEAHVVP
+540 LPVEFNTAEAHVAP

>member
-28 DDSYDLNKVDLTM
+28 DDSYDLDKVDLTM
-41 KLNTEGLGVKLGNT
+41 KLNTDGLGVKLGNT

-60 ADIIDEDET
+60 ADILDEDET

-99 NDTKLDMDAPVLEYK
+99 NDTKLDMNTPVLQYN
-114 DVYEQL
+114 DVFKQL
-120 RDKGFPVTHGST
+120 QDAGIPVTEGNT
-132 LPIPVGFEMHGSAE
+132 LPIPVDFEMHGSAKGDQE
-146 GNQKIDFSITDVND
+146 VDFKITDVSD
-160 VKQVKTIDLQRSKV
+160 VKQVKTIDLQKSKV
-174 ALTLTEANHPATLNL
+174 ALTLTEANQPASLNL
-189 GVTHLKNIR
+189 GVTRLKNIR

-221 LVYTK
+221 LVYTL
-226 NGGTYNYNRNNPE
+226 NGGIYNYNRNNPE

-248 ALDQTKNQGLVNEKK
+248 ALDQTENKGKVENGG
-263 EIELTPAELNI
+263 IELTPNELNVT
-274 RMTAEQVFFENR
+274 MTAEQVFFENR

-300 VRLDIKVPNNVLNIN
+300 VRLDIKVPNNVLNIS

-320 FNPAIN
+320 FNPAID

-343 DKDVRIVA
+343 DKEVRIVA

-439 ITELPDYLEVNLR
+439 ITELPDYLEVNLKN
-452 DNQINVKNEYYTV
+452 NQINVKNEYYTV

-511 TLEVM
+511 TLEVV

-533 VDVDGNE
+533 IDVDGNE
-540 LPVEFNTAEAHVVP
+540 LPVEFNTVEAHVAP
-554 GDGSTY
+554 GHGTTY
-560 TMNGEVKQRSG
+560 TMNGGVKQRSD

>member
-99 NDTKLDMDAPVLEYK
+99 NDTKLDMDTPVLQYN

-120 RDKGFPVTHGST
+120 RDAGIPVTEGST
-132 LPIPVGFEMHGSAE
+132 LPIPADFEMHGSAK

-189 GVTHLKNIR
+189 GVTRLKNIR

-248 ALDQTKNQGLVNEKK
+248 ALDQTEHNGKVENGS
-263 EIELTPAELNI
+263 IELTPAELNI
-274 RMTAEQVFFENR
+274 RMTAEQVYFENR

-382 AFENGATTKVV
+382 AFENGATTKKV

-425 GAATVKNTANIGDL
+425 GAATVENVQNIGDL

-540 LPVEFNTAEAHVVP
+540 LPVEFNTAEAHVAP

>member
-28 DDSYDLNKVDLTM
+28 DDSYDLDKVDLTM
-41 KLNTEGLGVKLGNT
+41 KLNTDGLGVKLGNT

-60 ADIIDEDET
+60 ADILDEDET

-99 NDTKLDMDAPVLEYK
+99 NDTKLDMNTPVLQYN
-114 DVYEQL
+114 DVFKQL
-120 RDKGFPVTHGST
+120 QDAGIPVTEGNT
-132 LPIPVGFEMHGSAE
+132 LPIPVDFEMHGSAKGDQE
-146 GNQKIDFSITDVND
+146 VDFKITDVSD

-174 ALTLTEANHPATLNL
+174 ALTLTEANQPATLNL
-189 GVTHLKNIR
+189 GVTRLKNIR
-198 LYLPKF
+198 LCLPKF

-221 LVYTK
+221 LVYTL

-248 ALDQTKNQGLVNEKK
+248 ALDQTENKGKVENGG
-263 EIELTPAELNI
+263 IELTPNELKV
-274 RMTAEQVFFENR
+274 RMTAEQVYFENR
-286 AGRELSMNVGDQAS
+286 AGRELSMNEGDQAS
-300 VRLDIKVPNNVLNIN
+300 VRLDIKVPNNVLNIS

-320 FNPAIN
+320 FNPAID

-343 DKDVRIVA
+343 DKEVRIVA

-439 ITELPDYLEVNLR
+439 ITELPDYLEVNLKN
-452 DNQINVKNEYYTV
+452 NQINVKNEYYTV

-511 TLEVM
+511 TLEVV

-540 LPVEFNTAEAHVVP
+540 VPVEFNTAEAHVAP

>member
-1 MANPLFKHLLVTGML
+1 M
-16 CAGTTLLFTGCI
+16 
-28 DDSYDLNKVDLTM
+28 
-41 KLNTEGLGVKLGNT
+41 
-55 DLIAL
+55 
-60 ADIIDEDET
+60 
-69 VKTEANGLY
+69 
-78 YLVKDG
+78 
-84 TSNFNV
+84 
-90 KVDNMTTSF
+90 
-99 NDTKLDMDAPVLEYK
+99 
-114 DVYEQL
+114 
-120 RDKGFPVTHGST
+120 
-132 LPIPVGFEMHGSAE
+132 
-146 GNQKIDFSITDVND
+146 
-160 VKQVKTIDLQRSKV
+160 
-174 ALTLTEANHPATLNL
+174 
-189 GVTHLKNIR
+189 
-198 LYLPKF
+198 
-204 LGVTDVAP
+204 TDVAP

-221 LVYTK
+221 LVYAL

-248 ALDQTKNQGLVNEKK
+248 ALDQTEHKGKVENGG
-263 EIELTPAELNI
+263 IELTPEDLKV
-274 RMTAEQVFFENR
+274 RMTAEQVYFENR
-286 AGRELSMNVGDQAS
+286 AGRELSMNEGDQAS
-300 VRLDIKVPNNVLNIN
+300 VRLDIKVPNNVLNIS

-326 PDNERIDVSND
+326 PDNERIDVSSD

-359 ANMSTLPVGIDMR
+359 ANMSTLPVGIDMS

-382 AFENGATTKVV
+382 AFENGAPTKVV
-393 KLDKGVM
+393 KLDKSVM
-400 EMGRDNYVY
+400 NMGRDNYVY
-409 YCNQGNTPY
+409 YYQGNAPY

-439 ITELPDYLEVNLR
+439 ITELPDYLEVNLKN
-452 DNQINVKNEYYTV
+452 NQINVKNEYYTV

-540 LPVEFNTAEAHVVP
+540 LPVEFNTAEAHVAP

-581 AKLDDKDLLSRI
+581 AKLDDENLLSRI

>member
-28 DDSYDLNKVDLTM
+28 DDSYDLDKVDLTM
-41 KLNTEGLGVKLGNT
+41 KLNTDGLGVKLGNT

-60 ADIIDEDET
+60 ADILDEDET

-99 NDTKLDMDAPVLEYK
+99 NDTKLDMNTPVLQYD
-114 DVYEQL
+114 DVFKQL
-120 RDKGFPVTHGST
+120 QDAGIPVTEGNT
-132 LPIPVGFEMHGSAE
+132 LPIPVDFEMHGSAKGDQE
-146 GNQKIDFSITDVND
+146 VDFKITDVSD
-160 VKQVKTIDLQRSKV
+160 VKQVKTIDLQKSKV
-174 ALTLTEANHPATLNL
+174 ALTLTEANQPASLNL
-189 GVTHLKNIR
+189 GVTRLKNIR

-221 LVYTK
+221 LVYTL
-226 NGGTYNYNRNNPE
+226 NGGIYNYNRNNPE

-248 ALDQTKNQGLVNEKK
+248 ALDKTENKGKVENGG
-263 EIELTPAELNI
+263 IELTPNELNVT
-274 RMTAEQVFFENR
+274 MTAEQVFFENR

-300 VRLDIKVPNNVLNIN
+300 VRLDIKVPNNKLNIS

-320 FNPAIN
+320 FNPAID

-343 DKDVRIVA
+343 DKEVRIVA

-439 ITELPDYLEVNLR
+439 ITELPDYLEVDLKN
-452 DNQINVKNEYYTV
+452 NQINVKNEYYTV

-540 LPVEFNTAEAHVVP
+540 LPVEFNTAEAHVAP

>member
-28 DDSYDLNKVDLTM
+28 DDSYDLDKVDLTM
-41 KLNTEGLGVKLGNT
+41 KLNTDGLGVKLGNT

-60 ADIIDEDET
+60 ADILDEDET

-99 NDTKLDMDAPVLEYK
+99 NDTKLDMNAPVLQYN
-114 DVYEQL
+114 DVKEQL
-120 RDKGFPVTHGST
+120 ETVGVFVEKHKP
-132 LPIPVGFEMHGSAE
+132 LPIPADFEMHGSAE
-146 GNQKIDFSITDVND
+146 GDQEVDFKITDVSD
-160 VKQVKTIDLQRSKV
+160 VKQVKTIDLQKSKV
-174 ALTLTEANHPATLNL
+174 ALTLTEANKPATLNL
-189 GVTHLKNIR
+189 GVTRLKNIR

-221 LVYTK
+221 LVYTL

-248 ALDQTKNQGLVNEKK
+248 ALDQTEHKGKVENGG
-263 EIELTPAELNI
+263 IELTPNELNV
-274 RMTAEQVFFENR
+274 RMTAEQVYFENR
-286 AGRELSMNVGDQAS
+286 AGRELSMNEGDQAS
-300 VRLDIKVPNNVLNIN
+300 VRLDIKVPNNVLNIS

-320 FNPAIN
+320 FNPAID

-439 ITELPDYLEVNLR
+439 ITELPDYLEVDLKN
-452 DNQINVKNEYYTV
+452 NQINVKNEYYTV

-540 LPVEFNTAEAHVVP
+540 VPVEFNTAEAHVAP

>member
-28 DDSYDLNKVDLTM
+28 DDSYDLDKVDLTM
-41 KLNTEGLGVKLGNT
+41 KLNTDGLGVKLGNT

-60 ADIIDEDET
+60 ADILDEDET

-99 NDTKLDMDAPVLEYK
+99 NDTKLDMNTPVLQYN

-120 RDKGFPVTHGST
+120 RNAGIPVTEHST
-132 LPIPVGFEMHGSAE
+132 LPIPADFEMHGSAE
-146 GNQKIDFSITDVND
+146 GDQKVDFSITGVSD
-160 VKQVKTIDLQRSKV
+160 VKQVKTIDLQKSKV
-174 ALTLTEANHPATLNL
+174 ALTLTEANKPASLNL
-189 GVTHLKNIR
+189 GVTRLKNVR
-198 LYLPKF
+198 LYLPKI

-221 LVYTK
+221 LVYTL

-248 ALDQTKNQGLVNEKK
+248 ALDQTEHKGKVENGG
-263 EIELTPAELNI
+263 IELTPEDLKV
-274 RMTAEQVFFENR
+274 RMTAEQVYFENR
-286 AGRELSMNVGDQAS
+286 AGRELSMNEGDQAS
-300 VRLDIKVPNNVLNIN
+300 VRLDIKVPNSVLNIS

-326 PDNERIDVSND
+326 PDNERIDVSSD

-343 DKDVRIVA
+343 DKEVRIVA

-439 ITELPDYLEVNLR
+439 ITELPDYLEVDLKN
-452 DNQINVKNEYYTV
+452 NQINVKNEYYTV

-533 VDVDGNE
+533 VDVDGNVV
-540 LPVEFNTAEAHVVP
+540 PVEFNTAEAHVAP

>member
-28 DDSYDLNKVDLTM
+28 DDSYDLDKVDLTM

-99 NDTKLDMDAPVLEYK
+99 NNTELDMDAPVLEYK
-114 DVYEQL
+114 DVREQL
-120 RDKGFPVTHGST
+120 EAHGVPVVDGKP
-132 LPIPVGFEMHGSAE
+132 LPIPADFEMHGSAE
-146 GNQKIDFSITDVND
+146 GNQKIDFSITDVKD
-160 VKQVKTIDLQRSKV
+160 VTEVKTIDLYKSKV
-174 ALTLTEANHPATLNL
+174 ALTLKEANKPKELNL

-221 LVYTK
+221 LVYTN
-226 NGGTYNYNRNNPE
+226 NGGIYNYNRNNSE

-248 ALDQTKNQGLVNEKK
+248 ALDQTEHNGKVENGS
-263 EIELTPAELNI
+263 IELTPAELNI
-274 RMTAEQVFFENR
+274 RMTAEQVYFKNR
-286 AGRELSMNVGDQAS
+286 AGRELSMEVGNQAS

-315 QVTGI
+315 QVTGK

-326 PDNERIDVSND
+326 PDDERIDVSND

-343 DKDVRIVA
+343 DKEVRIVA

-372 GTLTAVKENG
+372 GTLTAVKDNG

-409 YCNQGNTPY
+409 YCNQDNTPY

-439 ITELPDYLEVNLR
+439 ITELPDYLEVNLKN
-452 DNQINVKNEYYTV
+452 NQINVKNEYYTV

-540 LPVEFNTAEAHVVP
+540 LPVEFNTAEAHVAP

-560 TMNGEVKQRSG
+560 TMNGEVKERSG

>member
-60 ADIIDEDET
+60 ADILDEDET

-90 KVDNMTTSF
+90 KVKNMTTSF
-99 NDTKLDMDAPVLEYK
+99 NNTELEMNTPVLQYN

-120 RDKGFPVTHGST
+120 RDKGIPVTQGST
-132 LPIPVGFEMHGSAE
+132 LPIPVDFEMHGSAE
-146 GNQKIDFSITDVND
+146 GDQEVKFSITDVSD
-160 VKQVKTIDLQRSKV
+160 VKQVKTIDLQKSKV
-174 ALTLTEANHPATLNL
+174 ALMLTEANKPASLNL
-189 GVTHLKNIR
+189 GVTRLKNIR

-221 LVYTK
+221 LVYTL
-226 NGGTYNYNRNNPE
+226 NGGTYNYNRNHTE

-248 ALDQTKNQGLVNEKK
+248 ALDQTTHNGKVENGN
-263 EIELTPAELNI
+263 IELTPAELNI
-274 RMTAEQVFFENR
+274 RMTAEQVYFENR
-286 AGRELSMNVGDQAS
+286 AGRELSMNEGDQAS
-300 VRLDIKVPNNVLNIN
+300 VRLDIQVPNNVLNIN

-439 ITELPDYLEVNLR
+439 ITELPDYLEVNLKN
-452 DNQINVKNEYYTV
+452 NQINVKEEYYTV

-540 LPVEFNTAEAHVVP
+540 LPVEFNTAEAHVAP

>member
-28 DDSYDLNKVDLTM
+28 DDSYDLDKVDLTM

-99 NDTKLDMDAPVLEYK
+99 NNTELDMNTPVLQYN
-114 DVYEQL
+114 DVKEQL
-120 RDKGFPVTHGST
+120 EVVGVFVEKHKP
-132 LPIPVGFEMHGSAE
+132 LPIPVDFEMHGSAE
-146 GNQKIDFSITDVND
+146 GDQQVDFKITDVSD
-160 VKQVKTIDLQRSKV
+160 VKQVKTIDLQKSKV
-174 ALTLTEANHPATLNL
+174 ALMLTEDNKPASLNL

-226 NGGTYNYNRNNPE
+226 NGGIYNYNRNNPE

-248 ALDQTKNQGLVNEKK
+248 ALDQTTHNGMVENGN
-263 EIELTPAELNI
+263 IELTPAELNI
-274 RMTAEQVFFENR
+274 RMTAEQVYFENR
-286 AGRELSMNVGDQAS
+286 AGRELSMNEGDQAS
-300 VRLDIKVPNNVLNIN
+300 VRLDIQLPNNVLNIN

-320 FNPAIN
+320 FNPAID

-343 DKDVRIVA
+343 DKEVRIVA

-382 AFENGATTKVV
+382 AFENGATTKKV

-425 GAATVKNTANIGDL
+425 GAATVENVQNIGDL

-540 LPVEFNTAEAHVVP
+540 LPVEFNTAEAHVAP

>member
-28 DDSYDLNKVDLTM
+28 DDSYDLDKVDLTM
-41 KLNTEGLGVKLGNT
+41 KLNTDGLGVKLGNT

-60 ADIIDEDET
+60 ADILDEDET

-99 NDTKLDMDAPVLEYK
+99 NDTKLDMNTPVLQYN
-114 DVYEQL
+114 DVFKQL
-120 RDKGFPVTHGST
+120 QDAGIPVTEGNT
-132 LPIPVGFEMHGSAE
+132 LPIPVDFEMHGSAKGDQE
-146 GNQKIDFSITDVND
+146 VDFKITDVSD
-160 VKQVKTIDLQRSKV
+160 VKQVKTIDLQKSKV
-174 ALTLTEANHPATLNL
+174 ALTLTEANQPASLNL
-189 GVTHLKNIR
+189 GVTRLKNIR

-221 LVYTK
+221 LVYTL
-226 NGGTYNYNRNNPE
+226 NGGIYNYNRNNPE

-248 ALDQTKNQGLVNEKK
+248 ALDQTENKGKVENGG
-263 EIELTPAELNI
+263 IELTPNELKV
-274 RMTAEQVFFENR
+274 RMTAEQVYFENR
-286 AGRELSMNVGDQAS
+286 AGRELSMNEGDQAS
-300 VRLDIKVPNNVLNIN
+300 VRLDIKVPNNKLNIS

-320 FNPAIN
+320 FNPAID

-343 DKDVRIVA
+343 DKEVRIVA

-439 ITELPDYLEVNLR
+439 ITELPDYLEVDLKN
-452 DNQINVKNEYYTV
+452 NQINVKNEYYTV

-540 LPVEFNTAEAHVVP
+540 LPVEFNTAEAHVAP

>member
-28 DDSYDLNKVDLTM
+28 DDSYDLDKVDLTM
-41 KLNTEGLGVKLGNT
+41 KLNTDGLGVKLGNT

-60 ADIIDEDET
+60 ADILDEDET

-99 NDTKLDMDAPVLEYK
+99 NDTKLDMNTPVLQYN

-120 RDKGFPVTHGST
+120 RDAGIPVTHGST
-132 LPIPVGFEMHGSAE
+132 LPIPANFEMHGSAE
-146 GNQKIDFSITDVND
+146 GDQEVDFKITDVSD

-174 ALTLTEANHPATLNL
+174 ALTLTEANKPASLNL
-189 GVTHLKNIR
+189 GVTHLKNVR

-221 LVYTK
+221 LVYTL

-248 ALDQTKNQGLVNEKK
+248 ALDQTEHKGKVENGG
-263 EIELTPAELNI
+263 IELTPNELKV
-274 RMTAEQVFFENR
+274 RMTAEQVYFENR

-300 VRLDIKVPNNVLNIN
+300 VRLDIKVPNNKLNIS

-320 FNPAIN
+320 FNPAID

-343 DKDVRIVA
+343 DKEVRIVA

-439 ITELPDYLEVNLR
+439 ITELPDYLEVDLKN
-452 DNQINVKNEYYTV
+452 NQINVKEEYYTV
-465 QLGRDYHVDAD
+465 QLGRNYHVDAD

-540 LPVEFNTAEAHVVP
+540 VPVEFNTAEAHVAP

-612 TQYLKLNNIKIKLHA
+612 TQYLKLNNIKIKFHA

>member
-28 DDSYDLNKVDLTM
+28 DDSYDLDKVDLTM

-60 ADIIDEDET
+60 ADILDEDET

-99 NDTKLDMDAPVLEYK
+99 NDTKLDMDAPVLQYN

-120 RDKGFPVTHGST
+120 RDAGIPVTEGST
-132 LPIPVGFEMHGSAE
+132 LPIPADFEMHGSAE
-146 GNQKIDFSITDVND
+146 GNQKIDFSITDVKD
-160 VKQVKTIDLQRSKV
+160 VTEVKTIDLYKSKV
-174 ALTLTEANHPATLNL
+174 ALTLTEANSRPELNL
-189 GVTHLKNIR
+189 GVTRLKNIR

-221 LVYTK
+221 LVYK
-226 NGGTYNYNRNNPE
+226 NGGIYNYNRNKPE

-248 ALDQTKNQGLVNEKK
+248 ALDQTTHKGKVENGG
-263 EIELTPAELNI
+263 IELTPAELNI
-274 RMTAEQVFFENR
+274 RMTAEQVYFENR
-286 AGRELSMNVGDQAS
+286 AGRELSMKVDDQAS
-300 VRLDIKVPNNVLNIN
+300 VRLDIQVPNNVLNIN
-315 QVTGI
+315 QVTGK

-326 PDNERIDVSND
+326 PDNERIDVSSD

-343 DKDVRIVA
+343 DKEVRIVA

-400 EMGRDNYVY
+400 NMGRDNYVY
-409 YCNQGNTPY
+409 YYQGNAPY

-439 ITELPDYLEVNLR
+439 ITELPDYLEVNLKN
-452 DNQINVKNEYYTV
+452 NQINVKNEYYTV

-533 VDVDGNE
+533 VDVDGNVV
-540 LPVEFNTAEAHVVP
+540 PVEFNTVEAHVAP

-560 TMNGEVKQRSG
+560 TMNGEVKERSG